1 MSIQNRGGMIST
13 GETSI
18 SSTRAVWQSYQ
29 SSHLVAD
36 QEELGEVN
44 DELGLRNIFVKTSK

>member
-44 DELGLRNIFVKTSK
+44 DELGLRNIFVQTSK